1 MNNQEFCNKVV
12 TIPQFI
18 GTCWFNAILMA
29 ILYSQ
34 NSRKLLLHDN
44 IYEKEKG
51 KNRLYRVINDIL
63 LDNYITR
70 ENGIKYFNVLKPEN
84 IITSYLPD
92 IDKMNKKFMLKRGW
106 YFYIYLPKFLTVL
119 GKSCMTLDRYKGE
132 HYINLLKIFDFY
144 KTKLTGHGVHIK
156 LLPNYQ
162 QLLLEQKTNPDYLIV
177 NRLTNNDTEKD
188 NALDAMIRTVDV
200 ESIIGNNKI
209 NLNNMKLKNTG
220 KRFKGLDNLE
230 KIIEYNGDTYVLD
243 SCLLANYNKTSRGNN
258 HAICGISC
266 KNNKY
271 VYNGWMRTTND
282 PSIVDKSLFK
292 HDNMPCELM
301 KYDWDVN
308 NPRNKFCLNHRLCQ
322 LPMIDKTVKY
332 DLCFSFGKGVRS
344 VIYVKTNKNFKSLD
358 DDSKSSPKKQVSI
371 KKTVKKTDKTDKKP
385 KECPE
390 GKVLNPLTGRC
401 IKIKTNK
408 KTDKKDDKTVK
419 KDVKKTDKKKKEC
432 PEGKVLNPLT
442 GRCIKIKA
450 VKKDDKTV
458 KKDVK
463 KTDKKKKECPEGKVL
478 NPLTGRC
485 IKIKK

>member
-44 IYEKEKG
+44 IYEKEKNTN
-51 KNRLYRVINDIL
+51 KLYNIINKIL
-63 LDNYITR
+63 LNHYISQ
-70 ENGIKYFNVLKPEN
+70 EKAMKYYNVLKPEN
-84 IITSYLPD
+84 IISSYLPD
-92 IDKMNKKFMLKRGW
+92 ITNMNKKFMLSQGW
-106 YFYIYLPKFLTVL
+106 FFYIYLPKFLTIL
-119 GKSCMTLDRYKGE
+119 GKTCMTLDKYKDDY
-132 HYINLLKIFDFY
+132 YINLLKIFEYYKQSLDGDNVIIQLITDFE
-144 KTKLTGHGVHIK
+144 KVLKEKG
-156 LLPNYQ
+156 
-162 QLLLEQKTNPDYLIV
+162 NPDYLIV
-177 NRLTNNDTEKD
+177 NLLLDNNTNNSAEIDHMIYKLDTE
-188 NALDAMIRTVDV
+188 
-200 ESIIGNNKI
+200 SILKNDPK
-209 NLNNMKLKNTG
+209 LLSKNMKLINTG

-230 KIIEYNGDTYVLD
+230 NVIEYNGDTYILD
-243 SCLLANYNKTSRGNN
+243 SCLLTNYNNNTRGI

-292 HDNMPCELM
+292 HHNMPCELM

-322 LPMIDKTVKY
+322 LPMIDKTVNN
-332 DLCFSFGKGVRS
+332 DLCFSFGKGKRTL
-344 VIYVKTNKNFKSLD
+344 IYVKTNKNFKSLD
-358 DDSKSSPKKQVSI
+358 DTLKPSLKKTDKKTDNDS
-371 KKTVKKTDKTDKKP
+371 KKTVKDVKKNG
-385 KECPE
+385 CPE

-401 IKIKTNK
+401 IKIK
-408 KTDKKDDKTVK
+408 KTDKKDD
-419 KDVKKTDKKKKEC
+419 
-432 PEGKVLNPLT
+432 
-442 GRCIKIKA
+442 
-450 VKKDDKTV
+450 
-458 KKDVK
+458 K

-485 IKIKK
+485 IKIKKTDKDSNKKKECPEGKVLNHLTGRCIKKK

>member
-1 MNNQEFCNKVV
+1 
-12 TIPQFI
+12 
-18 GTCWFNAILMA
+18 MA

-34 NSRKLLLHDN
+34 NSRKLLLYDN
-44 IYEKEKG
+44 IYKKQ
-51 KNRLYRVINDIL
+51 KNTNKLYNIINKIL
-63 LDNYITR
+63 LNHYISQ
-70 ENGIKYFNVLKPEN
+70 EKAMKYYNVLKPEN
-84 IITSYLPD
+84 IISSYLPD
-92 IDKMNKKFMLKRGW
+92 ITNMNKKFMLKKGW
-106 YFYIYLPKFLTVL
+106 FFYMYLPKFLTVL

-144 KTKLTGHGVHIK
+144 KTKLTGHGVQIK

-177 NRLTNNDTEKD
+177 NRLTNNDTETD

-209 NLNNMKLKNTG
+209 NLNNMKLKNNG

-230 KIIEYNGDTYVLD
+230 KVIEFNGDTYVLD
-243 SCLLANYNKTSRGNN
+243 SCLLTNYNKTVRGNN

-271 VYNGWMRTTND
+271 VYNGWMRTTYD

-301 KYDWDVN
+301 KFDWDVN

-358 DDSKSSPKKQVSI
+358 DDSKSLPEKQVSL
-371 KKTVKKTDKTDKKP
+371 KKTVKKADKKKKECP
-385 KECPE
+385 EGKVLNHLTGRCINIKTIKKDDKNTVKKTVNKNKECPE

-401 IKIKTNK
+401 INIKTI
-408 KTDKKDDKTVK
+408 KKDDKKT
-419 KDVKKTDKKKKEC
+419 VKKTDKKKKEC

-442 GRCIKIKA
+442 GRCINIKTI
-450 VKKDDKTV
+450 KKDD
-458 KKDVK
+458 K
-463 KTDKKKKECPEGKVL
+463 KTDKKNKECPEGKVL

-485 IKIKK
+485 INIKK